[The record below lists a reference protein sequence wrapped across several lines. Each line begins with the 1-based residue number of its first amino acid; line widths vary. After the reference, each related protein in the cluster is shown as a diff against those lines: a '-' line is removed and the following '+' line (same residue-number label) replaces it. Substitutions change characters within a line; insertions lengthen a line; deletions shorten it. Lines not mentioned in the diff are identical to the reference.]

1 MKKLTFSELN
11 ARLQGIFETE
21 DKFEGFK
28 NLSFDLAHGHEIFD
42 DEGNKVSTVDANA
55 KVRNY
60 VFNILGINEK
70 STKRDRKRAFKKYG
84 TELFEVIEEVI
95 DIKVEKGFRDSE
107 FFNQF
112 VEERNLKRGD
122 SQEFWTD
129 EEVILSVS
137 RIAGD
142 HHDFTL
148 QRLGKGSSYTVTTS
162 VFGIAVGADIDL
174 YLAGRLDWSKFTDAC
189 AKAFVIKVQNEMYAE
204 VMNAGEKL
212 PAQFK
217 GTGALDE
224 TVKDE
229 FDMLIEDVSIANG
242 NCPVIILG
250 TKAALKKITKLAD
263 IDWVTDEMKSQVA
276 NTGRLGYYE
285 GTLLMEIPQRFKLD
299 ANFAVKD
306 ADKRIVDSTKLFVL
320 PQVEDKFV
328 KFVDV
333 GETEIYE
340 LTEIGDRMDD
350 TMKYEVQRAM
360 GIGTQFSRY
369 FGMWQLA

>member
-142 HHDFTL
+142 HHDF
-148 QRLGKGSSYTVTTS
+148 
-162 VFGIAVGADIDL
+162 
-174 YLAGRLDWSKFTDAC
+174 
-189 AKAFVIKVQNEMYAE
+189 
-204 VMNAGEKL
+204 
-212 PAQFK
+212 
-217 GTGALDE
+217 
-224 TVKDE
+224 
-229 FDMLIEDVSIANG
+229 
-242 NCPVIILG
+242 NCRVR
-250 TKAALKKITKLAD
+250 
-263 IDWVTDEMKSQVA
+263 VA
-276 NTGRLGYYE
+276 
-285 GTLLMEIPQRFKLD
+285 
-299 ANFAVKD
+299 
-306 ADKRIVDSTKLFVL
+306 
-320 PQVEDKFV
+320 
-328 KFVDV
+328 
-333 GETEIYE
+333 
-340 LTEIGDRMDD
+340 
-350 TMKYEVQRAM
+350 
-360 GIGTQFSRY
+360 
-369 FGMWQLA
+369 